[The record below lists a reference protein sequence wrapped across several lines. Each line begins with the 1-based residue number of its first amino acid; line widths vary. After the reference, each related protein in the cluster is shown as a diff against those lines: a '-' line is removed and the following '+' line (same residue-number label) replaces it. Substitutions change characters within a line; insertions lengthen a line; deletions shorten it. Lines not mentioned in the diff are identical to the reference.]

1 MASRDEFEQAN
12 QRAKD
17 LKARIP
23 RAVSAHY
30 DRKTPDRDSSQL
42 QPDRELFAG
51 DVEGL

>member
-1 MASRDEFEQAN
+1 MASRDDFKQAN

-30 DRKTPDRDSSQL
+30 DRKTGRIVVYLSPS
-42 QPDRELFAG
+42 
-51 DVEGL
+51 